1 MRFVV
6 IGLSPVLRI
15 LTDDPSIDGIS
26 QGEVPR
32 NKVYLEP
39 QIMISGTARG
49 TPSRGFTRT
58 IAASSSRCPAALS
71 HPRRQHRT
79 CAAGSPRGRYR
90 RAAPPKMPG
99 AFGKQRWSQSC
110 APAGAS

>member
-1 MRFVV
+1 MRIVDVRFVV

-49 TPSRGFTRT
+49 TPSRG
-58 IAASSSRCPAALS
+58 
-71 HPRRQHRT
+71 
-79 CAAGSPRGRYR
+79 
-90 RAAPPKMPG
+90 
-99 AFGKQRWSQSC
+99 
-110 APAGAS
+110 